1 MKKLLRQAE
10 DIARRLTIRDGANR
24 TAWALGVV
32 GAALLTSS
40 ATAVAAPAP
49 PIGGTTIKTLPADL
63 AVTMAAPA
71 TVPSYAASSSLT
83 VNVTNTPPTLY
94 KIGAGTLVRAHIDL
108 TGLVASSAVSDAGW
122 PCTVSTAN
130 ADTPWSVVDCI
141 GTLAYGASTIITVQF
156 QSAAAFT
163 PPGNSCNH
171 GWYCGEPAYADASV
185 TNWSGS
191 AELTLAN
198 NRALSRVDTDSCI
211 N

>member
-1 MKKLLRQAE
+1 MNMQLRTAK
-10 DIARRLTIRDGANR
+10 DIARKLTIRDGAKR
-24 TAWALGVV
+24 AAWAIGVV

-49 PIGGTTIKTLPADL
+49 PLGGTVIKTLPPDL

-71 TVPSYAASSSLT
+71 TVPSYAGSSLT

-94 KIGAGTLVRAHIDL
+94 KAGAGTLVRAHVDM
-108 TGLVASSAVSDAGW
+108 TGLVATSAVSDAGW
-122 PCTVSTAN
+122 PCTVSIAN

-141 GTLAYGASTIITVQF
+141 GTLAYGASTTITVQF

-163 PPGNSCNH
+163 PPVNSCNH
-171 GWYCGEPAYADASV
+171 GWYCGEPSYADASV
-185 TNWSGS
+185 TNWSGG

-198 NRALSRVDTDSCI
+198 NRALARVDTDSCI